1 MVPRPDKDGYP
12 TLSLYNTITGKRM
25 TFRIHIGVI
34 RTFGDPPPED
44 MMDPTVDHIDGNV
57 TNNNVSNL
65 RWLSRSQ
72 NSLPKYK
79 HTCGFKE
86 IILRQRISPERLRE
100 KFDVDNIR
108 TEYFDIGLT
117 KKQIQ
122 EKYHVSD
129 NGFSDIIEPFMNILF
144 TKNEE
149 LGLDDFDPNTEYD
162 INDYT
167 RFVEDINE

>member
-1 MVPRPDKDGYP
+1 
-12 TLSLYNTITGKRM
+12 M

-34 RTFGDPPPED
+34 RTFGDPPPEGIID
-44 MMDPTVDHIDGNV
+44 LTVDHIDGNV
-57 TNNNVSNL
+57 ANNNVSNL

-86 IILRQRISPERLRE
+86 TILRQRISPERLRE

-108 TEYFDIGLT
+108 TEYFDNGLT

-122 EKYHVSD
+122 EKYRVSD
-129 NGFSDIIEPFMNILF
+129 NGFSDIIEPFMRILF

-149 LGLDDFDPNTEYD
+149 LGLNDFDPDTEYD